1 MKSANP
7 TDLARRRYFIE
18 FGTSTGA
25 YAVILAASLHVL
37 KQNPADPWRTLLAV
51 TPVIPLA
58 FVFIAVVRYMLASDE
73 LQRQI
78 QLESLALAAGATAL
92 LSVTYGFLEGVGFPH
107 VSAWFTYVC
116 VMAVWAIA
124 VPFVTRRYK

>member
-7 TDLARRRYFIE
+7 TDVARRRYFLE
-18 FGTSTGA
+18 LGGA
-25 YAVILAASLHVL
+25 IAAYGVVLVASLHIL
-37 KQNPADPWRTLLAV
+37 KQGVPDSWRAV
-51 TPVIPLA
+51 VAVSPVVPLVV
-58 FVFIAVVRYMLASDE
+58 VFIAIVRFMLASDE

-92 LSVTYGFLEGVGFPH
+92 LAVTYGFLEGVGFPQL
-107 VSAWFTYVC
+107 SAWFTYLC
-116 VMAVWAIA
+116 VMAVWALS

>member
-7 TDLARRRYFIE
+7 TDVARRRYFLE
-18 FGTSTGA
+18 LGGA
-25 YAVILAASLHVL
+25 IAAYGVVLVASLHIL
-37 KQNPADPWRTLLAV
+37 KQGVPDSWRAV
-51 TPVIPLA
+51 VAVSPVVPLV
-58 FVFIAVVRYMLASDE
+58 FVFIAIVRFMLASDE

-92 LSVTYGFLEGVGFPH
+92 LAVTYGFLEGVGFPH
-107 VSAWFTYVC
+107 LSAWFTYLC
-116 VMAVWAIA
+116 VMAVWALS